1 MEFALTQNWSAKAEY
16 MYYDLGSDTF
26 VTDRLRTADV
36 TTRGNIVRV
45 GVNYQFNH

>member
-26 VTDRLRTADV
+26 VTRHSPVEDYDAAA
-36 TTRGNIVRV
+36 IS
-45 GVNYQFNH
+45 FASA